1 MNQSFVDGDDDD
13 DKGECRTGG
22 YEGTEQSNRLGEE
35 KNRIGV
41 N

>member
-1 MNQSFVDGDDDD
+1 MVMMMMMIKVNVELVVM
-13 DKGECRTGG
+13 K
-22 YEGTEQSNRLGEE
+22 EGTEQSNRLGEE